1 FDEHLL
7 VRAGHAFQQVTGY
20 HRRRPPV

>member
-1 FDEHLL
+1 SD
-7 VRAGHAFQQVTGY
+7 AGHAFQQVTGY